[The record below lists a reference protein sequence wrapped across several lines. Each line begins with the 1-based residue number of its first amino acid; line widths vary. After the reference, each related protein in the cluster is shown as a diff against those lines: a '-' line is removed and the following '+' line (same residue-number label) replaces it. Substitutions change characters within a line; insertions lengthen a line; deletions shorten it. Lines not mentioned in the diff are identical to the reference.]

1 LNKNDRMRWIV
12 NFLITA
18 VLVFVLSKLL
28 APHVLIRSFTT
39 AIIFTF
45 VLALLNAFVKPIIII
60 LTLPLT
66 IITLGLF
73 LLVINVIII
82 LLADK
87 FVSGIR
93 IDGFLWAFIFG
104 LLLSIVSAIIHK
116 LERKWTL

>member
-1 LNKNDRMRWIV
+1 MRFLV
-12 NFLITA
+12 NILITA
-18 VLVFVLSKLL
+18 VAVYIISKLL
-28 APHVLIRSFTT
+28 TPHVTIDSFTT
-39 AIIFTF
+39 AIIFSI
-45 VLALLNAFVKPIIII
+45 VLAILNFIVKPILVL

-82 LLADK
+82 LLADR

-104 LLLSIVSAIIHK
+104 LILSVVTGILHR
-116 LERKWTL
+116 L

>member
-1 LNKNDRMRWIV
+1 MKWIIKI
-12 NFLITA
+12 LIIA
-18 VLVFVLSKLL
+18 VAVYGLSKLL
-28 APHVLIRSFTT
+28 APHVTIASIEA
-39 AIIFTF
+39 AIIFSF
-45 VLALLNAFVKPIIII
+45 VLAILNIFAKPLIII

-87 FVSGIR
+87 FVSGIK

-104 LLLSIVSAIIHK
+104 LLLTLVATVVNK
-116 LERKWTL
+116 AEKKWSL